1 MLDCNVKQEQFDF
14 SLSFLA
20 LIICNLV
27 YDSSVAALSS
37 GKQQRNK
44 DRVSANEKGARY
56 SSEGFLGHDVVEV
69 VHGDDLVVVGVGDC
83 SRTCPSVLLF
93 RLRWLSVPSL
103 FICVLTSSPSPS
115 SPPSSLFVVAVVVSV
130 AVSLRKPASIEV
142 FAWVYSYD
150 NSNDFN
156 EIVALVANIK

>member
-1 MLDCNVKQEQFDF
+1 MKQEQFDF

-69 VHGDDLVVVGVGDC
+69 VHGDDLVVVGVGALDHLLELLVGHGLTKLAGN
-83 SRTCPSVLLF
+83 SAEILEGDGVGAIIVEKLEDLIDILAGVLIGHTGGHHVKEFLE
-93 RLRWLSVPSL
+93 
-103 FICVLTSSPSPS
+103 ID
-115 SPPSSLFVVAVVVSV
+115 VS
-130 AVSLRKPASIEV
+130 
-142 FAWVYSYD
+142 
-150 NSNDFN
+150 
-156 EIVALVANIK
+156 